1 MASLT
6 FTGGVAIFQLSGIKK
21 SGYKIERER
30 CVWGNSLGSN
40 KTFLPKSDTRLSSK
54 KKNEK
59 KGSIRAKIKAFVCAI
74 GILRQHILMPFNL
87 FSRLIIF
94 GTFVVAIVVIVISV
108 TL

>member
-54 KKNEK
+54 KKKEK
-59 KGSIRAKIKAFVCAI
+59 KGKSIRAKIKAFA
-74 GILRQHILMPFNL
+74 LSEYYDKHILMPFNL